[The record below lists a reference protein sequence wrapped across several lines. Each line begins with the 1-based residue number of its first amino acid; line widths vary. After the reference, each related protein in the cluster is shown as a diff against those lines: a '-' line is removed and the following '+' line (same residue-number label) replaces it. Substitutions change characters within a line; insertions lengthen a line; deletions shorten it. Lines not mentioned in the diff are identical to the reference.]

1 MTAPVILARGLC
13 KSYGS
18 AQILKDIS
26 LEVRPG
32 EVVGIIGPSGA
43 GKSTLLRCFNQ
54 LEQPDSGDLFVNGEI
69 AGYQLRGGA
78 LHELPDAQIARQRA
92 HTGMVFQR
100 FNLFPHKTAIENVA
114 LGPIVVRKTPRT
126 QAETQAKEL
135 LARVGLAGLEQR
147 YPAQLSGG
155 QQQRVAIARALA
167 MEPSVLLFDEP
178 TSALDTELVGEVLD
192 AMKQLAATG
201 QTMLVVTHEL
211 AFARAVCDRIV
222 FMEAGRV
229 VEIGTPEQIFSRPQQ
244 PRTREFVQ
252 RSTQSVP
259 HPTQQVTA

>member
-1 MTAPVILARGLC
+1 MSTPIILARKLC

-18 AQILKDIS
+18 ARILQDIS
-26 LEVRPG
+26 LEVHPG
-32 EVVGIIGPSGA
+32 EVIGIIGPSGA

-69 AGYQLRGGA
+69 AGYLLRGAA
-78 LHELPDAQIARQRA
+78 LHELSDAQVARQRS

-100 FNLFPHKTAIENVA
+100 FNLFPHKTVLDNVM
-114 LGPIVVRKTPRT
+114 LGPVVVRKLPRG
-126 QAETQAKEL
+126 QAEARAREL
-135 LARVGLAGLEQR
+135 LARVGLRGFERR
-147 YPAQLSGG
+147 YPSQLSGG

-192 AMKQLAATG
+192 AMKALAASG

-211 AFARAVCDRIV
+211 AFAHAVCNRIV
-222 FMEAGRV
+222 FMAAGRI
-229 VEIGTPEQIFSRPQQ
+229 VEIGTPRQIFSSPREQ
-244 PRTREFVQ
+244 RTREFVQ
-252 RSTQSVP
+252 RGTPP
-259 HPTQQVTA
+259 HSFERLIA

>member
-1 MTAPVILARGLC
+1 VTAPVILARKLC

-18 AQILKDIS
+18 ARILKDIS

-54 LEQPDSGDLFVNGEI
+54 LERPDSGDLFVNGEI
-69 AGYQLRGGA
+69 GGYSLRGGV
-78 LHELPDAQIARQRA
+78 LHELTDAEVAKQRA

-100 FNLFPHKTAIENVA
+100 FNLFPHKTAMENVT
-114 LGPIVVRKTPRT
+114 LGPIVVKGTPRAR
-126 QAETQAKEL
+126 AEAQGREL
-135 LARVGLAGLEQR
+135 LARVGLRGLEQR

-192 AMKQLAATG
+192 AMKQLAASG

-211 AFARAVCDRIV
+211 SFARGVCDRIV
-222 FMEAGRV
+222 FMEAGRI
-229 VEIGTPEQIFSRPQQ
+229 VEVGDAQQIFLNPRQQ
-244 PRTREFVQ
+244 RTREFVQ
-252 RSTQSVP
+252 RSSQSTP
-259 HPTQQVTA
+259 HEQVTA